1 MSSRHLPVV
10 VFVTCVLIGFGVG
23 LEADGQS
30 RKTVDWTT
38 PDWELPWGM
47 TWPEPPPVEVG
58 AAPTGDVTSADDA
71 SVADAELFDIFPSAD
86 VGPSAQ
92 SASAVAPNPVAEP
105 GVFPGLVNPPAP
117 TPEATEVPEA
127 AASERPEASEE
138 SATASEGDTDGASE
152 AKGLTAQLAQ
162 LQVLEEQLRVMSAA
176 SQTARQAMEAAL
188 ENAPPAPVEEEV
200 NASPEQVEA
209 SLVLLTDMV
218 KKMKPSKAAE
228 LLAQWDEALAIGI
241 LRRLGSRRA
250 TPVLS
255 KMPITLSGRLT
266 SRIAAGVGAL
276 LPASAE
282 GAEVPPQGEVQ

>member
-1 MSSRHLPVV
+1 MSSRYLPAV

-23 LEADGQS
+23 LEAEGQS
-30 RKTVDWTT
+30 RKTADWTT
-38 PDWELPWGM
+38 PGWVLPWGM
-47 TWPEPPPVEVG
+47 TWPEPPPVEVE
-58 AAPTGDVTSADDA
+58 AALAGDVAGADDA
-71 SVADAELFDIFPSAD
+71 GVTDAELLDIFPSME

-92 SASAVAPNPVAEP
+92 GGSAVAPSPAGEP

-117 TPEATEVPEA
+117 SPEA
-127 AASERPEASEE
+127 AEAQAPEASE
-138 SATASEGDTDGASE
+138 ATEEPARVTDEVTDGASDAE
-152 AKGLTAQLAQ
+152 GLTAQLAQ

-176 SQTARQAMEAAL
+176 SQTAREAMEAAL
-188 ENAPPAPVEEEV
+188 NNAPPAPVEEEV

-209 SLVLLTDMV
+209 SLVLLTDIV
-218 KKMKPSKAAE
+218 KKMKPSKAAQ
-228 LLAQWDEALAIGI
+228 LLAEWDEALAIGI

-282 GAEVPPQGEVQ
+282 GAEAPPQGEVQ